1 MSRSPLLPTDWNIP
15 AAFSAELGNRLGRQR
30 AILADGHL
38 LLALHA
44 PPDPDEPAR
53 KGRFFW
59 RKPDGT
65 WQGTYSGEGIASLH
79 NHLKDYADVVDR
91 LDHQDDGATTLEEQF
106 AVIQALAPTVRSAR
120 HLHEAI
126 QEAVHLCPTDSA
138 LADLRDRAYEIERAG
153 ELAYQD
159 SRTKLEYMIAVQAQ
173 EQAESTHQMTIAA
186 HRLNLLVAMFFPL
199 ATLAALFGM
208 NVHFGFE
215 TEKSPLVFVLI
226 VGLGLICGIIL
237 TKFVISPGEHR
248 QPARSKPPAAKP
260 DRPPRHLRDPSRR

>member
-1 MSRSPLLPTDWNIP
+1 MSRSTLLPTDWNTP
-15 AAFSAELGNRLGRQR
+15 GAFSAELGNRLGRQR

-91 LDHQDDGATTLEEQF
+91 LDHQDDGVTTLDEQF
-106 AVIQALAPTVRSAR
+106 GVIQALAPTIRSAR
-120 HLHEAI
+120 HLHEAL
-126 QEAVHLCPTDSA
+126 QEAVHLCPEDPA
-138 LADLRDRAYEIERAG
+138 LSDLRDRAYEIERAG

-159 SRTKLEYMIAVQAQ
+159 SRTKLEYMIAL
-173 EQAESTHQMTIAA
+173 QAEEHAESSHQMTIAA
-186 HRLNLLVAMFFPL
+186 HRLNLLVAMFFTL

-215 TEKSPLVFVLI
+215 TNRNPLVFVLI
-226 VGLGLICGIIL
+226 VGLGLICGIML
-237 TKFVISPGEHR
+237 TKFVIAPDNR
-248 QPARSKPPAAKP
+248 RRPARAKP
-260 DRPPRHLRDPSRR
+260 AKAKSHHSPRHLRDPSRH

>member
-1 MSRSPLLPTDWNIP
+1 MSRSTLLPTDWNVP
-15 AAFSAELGNRLGRQR
+15 EAFSAELGNRLGRQR
-30 AILADGHL
+30 AIFADGHL

-59 RKPDGT
+59 KKPDGT

-91 LDHQDDGATTLEEQF
+91 LDHQDDGATTLDEQF
-106 AVIQALAPTVRSAR
+106 AVIQALAPTLRSTR
-120 HLHEAI
+120 HLHEAL
-126 QEAVHLCPTDSA
+126 QEAVHLCQGDSD

-159 SRTKLEYMIAVQAQ
+159 SRTKLEYMIALQA
-173 EQAESTHQMTIAA
+173 EEHAESTRQMTIAA

-215 TEKSPLVFVLI
+215 TSRSPLAFILI
-226 VGLGLICGIIL
+226 VGLGLMCGIVL
-237 TKFVISPGEHR
+237 TKFVIAPEGKKR
-248 QPARSKPPAAKP
+248 PARAKP
-260 DRPPRHLRDPSRR
+260 AKAKSNHPARDLRNPSRR